1 MTFFF
6 LFTGYMGT
14 PRHILIIPLKT
25 VGGRQGGPCFIQ
37 DVGLNSAASSQPG
50 VPLCGLQKDTGR
62 LFSRLFPWSALE
74 PCPTCE
80 VSYRNVGEP
89 PSWVTP
95 SIGKGS
101 LASSFFIPA
110 LRPHLA
116 PFLSTPSCFFQSI
129 EFLSVNFLSSVDLTG
144 PPFNHPVKRS
154 STSSAFIFPLC
165 LPINS
170 WQIPTPT

>member
-14 PRHILIIPLKT
+14 PLTHFNN
-25 VGGRQGGPCFIQ
+25 PCEDCQ
-37 DVGLNSAASSQPG
+37 RE
-50 VPLCGLQKDTGR
+50 TGR
-62 LFSRLFPWSALE
+62 SLLYTRCWVELSSLVPAWCAPVWLTEGYWLLFSRLFPWSALE

-89 PSWVTP
+89 PTWVTP
-95 SIGKGS
+95 STGKGS

-154 STSSAFIFPLC
+154 STSSSFIFPLC